1 MNKRITLIIIT
12 VILLMVSLAGC
23 TSPELERHITREEHA
38 ELVATQKV
46 YKAKVRAITSDRSKA
61 DDSYEGAPEIRTIKF
76 LTEITD
82 GKYKGV
88 LMNARQTLDPTDG
101 YRLNPVKVGD
111 QVFLQPYYDDHDR
124 PIGEM
129 ADYMRSSP
137 LIYMALVFA
146 IALLVFSRTKGL
158 RSLVALIITC
168 LAVFYIFVPM
178 VIGGTN
184 PMLAAA
190 LVCTIITISTL
201 VIVYGFKIKTLSA
214 GIGCLIG
221 ILVAAGVAALF
232 GLFLHITGILDQE
245 TIMLVFN
252 CELDMKGLL
261 FAAIIIGALGATMDV
276 AISIASS
283 LEEIIAKVETPLSR
297 GEIIRSGMKIGGD
310 IMGTMTNTLI
320 LAYVGSA
327 LPAIL
332 LLAISE
338 KQPEYA
344 ISWEKISTEILR
356 ALAGSI
362 GLICVVPAT
371 ALVTA
376 LLHGRGR
383 KKIKATKVQNSQTDE
398 DDAIELET
406 EPDA

>member
-1 MNKRITLIIIT
+1 MSKRYRLPIIIALIMLIVVAMT
-12 VILLMVSLAGC
+12 ACS
-23 TSPELERHITREEHA
+23 TPQLERHITEEEHTDMLSQ
-38 ELVATQKV
+38 ERVF
-46 YKAKVRAITSDRSKA
+46 KAKVRAITSDRSKV
-61 DDSYEGAPEIRTIKF
+61 DNTYEGAPEIRTIKF
-76 LTEITD
+76 LSEITE
-82 GKYKGV
+82 GKYKG
-88 LMNARQTLDPTDG
+88 LLINARQIIDPTDG
-101 YRLNPVKVGD
+101 YQINPVKVGNH
-111 QVFLQPYYDDHDR
+111 VFLQPYYDDHQR

-129 ADYMRSSP
+129 ADYVRSNA
-137 LIYMALVFA
+137 LLYLTLVFA
-146 IALLVFSRTKGL
+146 IALLIFSRVKGL
-158 RSLVALIITC
+158 RALAALIITC

-178 VIGGTN
+178 VLHGVN
-184 PMLAAA
+184 PMGAAA
-190 LVCTIITISTL
+190 LVCIIITVTTL
-201 VIVYGFKIKTLSA
+201 LIVYGFKIKTLSA

-221 ILVAAGVAALF
+221 ILTAAAIAALMG
-232 GLFLHITGILDQE
+232 GLLNLTGVMDQE
-245 TIMLVFN
+245 TIILIYHHQF
-252 CELDMKGLL
+252 DMKGLL

-283 LEEIIAKVETPLSR
+283 LEEIIDKVETPLSR
-297 GEIIRSGMKIGGD
+297 GEIIKSGMKIGSD

-332 LLAISE
+332 LLALSE

-376 LLHGRGR
+376 FLHGRNA
-383 KKIKATKVQNSQTDE
+383 KKIEATPE
-398 DDAIELET
+398 EET
-406 EPDA
+406 KESEVEQKEEA